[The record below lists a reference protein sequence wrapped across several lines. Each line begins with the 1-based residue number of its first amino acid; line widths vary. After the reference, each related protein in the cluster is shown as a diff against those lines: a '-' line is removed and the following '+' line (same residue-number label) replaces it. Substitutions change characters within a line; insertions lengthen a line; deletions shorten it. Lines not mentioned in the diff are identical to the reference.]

1 MNTSC
6 TLTGEIQ
13 KIAGMRELDTSL
25 RKIGLLN
32 PDDPLSALLPIRDWY
47 RSAAET
53 YGLLVNAGFAP
64 MSVRDWRSRG
74 HDVVLVDFGQ
84 DLGPAGI
91 AIDSE
96 SGVLSEVLDNLSR
109 DAVDLSANELRLI

>member
-1 MNTSC
+1 VIRKRRPGKSSSGFPIQHEYLLYTHWRNTKDRWYARVGY
-6 TLTGEIQ
+6 LTSENRT
-13 KIAGMRELDTSL
+13 AE
-25 RKIGLLN
+25 

-53 YGLLVNAGFAP
+53 YGLLGNAGFAP

-84 DLGPAGI
+84 DLEPAGI

-96 SGVLSEVLDNLSR
+96 SECSLKC
-109 DAVDLSANELRLI
+109 